1 MRTLGNILWH
11 IPFLGFVSA
20 FITFVIGILLTVTII
35 AAPVGVGLIEY
46 SKFLLAPFGKVMVS
60 KNDLNIERNS
70 AWKAYSTLIMII
82 YFPFGLIFAIISIF
96 QIVGMA
102 ITIVGIPVAIVMAKS
117 LGTTL
122 NPVNKK
128 CVSVAIVDEMQRRK
142 AVEAI
147 DSGKY

>member
-70 AWKAYSTLIMII
+70 AWKAYSTVIMII

-142 AVEAI
+142 AAEAI

>member
-20 FITFVIGILLTVTII
+20 FITFVIGTLLTVTII

-46 SKFLLAPFGKVMVS
+46 SKFLLAPFGKVMIS
-60 KNDLNIERNS
+60 KNDLNIERNKF
-70 AWKAYSTLIMII
+70 WKRYSTIIMII
-82 YFPFGLIFAIISIF
+82 YFPFGLIFAIVSIF

-128 CVSVAIVDEMQRRK
+128 CVSIAIVDEMQRRK
-142 AVEAI
+142 AAEAI
-147 DSGKY
+147 DSGRY

>member
-70 AWKAYSTLIMII
+70 VWKAYSTVIMII

>member
-11 IPFLGFVSA
+11 IPFLGFISA

-70 AWKAYSTLIMII
+70 VWKAYSTVIMII

-142 AVEAI
+142 AAEAI

>member
-20 FITFVIGILLTVTII
+20 FITFVIGILLTVTVI

-70 AWKAYSTLIMII
+70 VWKAYSTVIMII

-128 CVSVAIVDEMQRRK
+128 CVPVAIVDEMQRRK

-147 DSGKY
+147 DSGRY

>member
-70 AWKAYSTLIMII
+70 VWKAYSTVIMII

-102 ITIVGIPVAIVMAKS
+102 ITIVGIPVAIIMAKS

-142 AVEAI
+142 AAEAI

>member
-20 FITFVIGILLTVTII
+20 FITFVIGILLTVTVI

-70 AWKAYSTLIMII
+70 VWKAYSTVIMII

-142 AVEAI
+142 AAEAI
-147 DSGKY
+147 DSGRY